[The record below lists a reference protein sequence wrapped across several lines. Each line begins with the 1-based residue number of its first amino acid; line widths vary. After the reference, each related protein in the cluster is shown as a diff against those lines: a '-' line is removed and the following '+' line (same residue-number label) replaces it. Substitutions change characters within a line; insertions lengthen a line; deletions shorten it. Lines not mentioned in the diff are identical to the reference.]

1 MPAAHE
7 LVQVRRE
14 VELRADYRSEEI
26 ACPLVA
32 LEVHDLSGEGQLPIA
47 AIRLTGAAIVWSAKD
62 DSFQRQYFSGLE
74 VDFDALEDFELA
86 SGCGDAELVAKLHQ
100 FFL

>member
-14 VELRADYRSEEI
+14 MELRADYRSEEI

-32 LEVHDLSGEGQLPIA
+32 LEVHDRSGEGQLAIA

-62 DSFQRQYFSGLE
+62 DSFRRQYLAGLE
-74 VDFDALEDFELA
+74 VDFYAPEDFELA
-86 SGCGDAELVAKLHQ
+86 PGCGDAELVAELHQ
-100 FFL
+100 LFL